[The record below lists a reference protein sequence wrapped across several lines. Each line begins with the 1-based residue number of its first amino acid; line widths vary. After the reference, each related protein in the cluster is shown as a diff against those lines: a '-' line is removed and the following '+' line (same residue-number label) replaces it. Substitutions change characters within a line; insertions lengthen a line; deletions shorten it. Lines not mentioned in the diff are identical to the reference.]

1 MKFLPRYERTFVLD
15 DVAAAA
21 LIESASRRM
30 DPPASNDVSDLFY
43 DTENWHRPAKTKTK
57 TKAKTIDKT
66 IYRVRRIDHAWDV
79 FLEQQRREKQTTKL
93 RRSIVP
99 SSELKRLELNV
110 ADKTW
115 EATWFH
121 KNIIKRGLRRSLN
134 VRFDRLAF
142 NADSIEGP
150 LRLTI
155 DRNIRCQVFS
165 DLVNPDQNPSTPIP
179 MHLVRMKYSVS
190 LPAIFKSLIYEFALL
205 PNPTSMY
212 RECVLCCP
220 VDQCA
225 AMYRSLHSTEHKVAD
240 PKATEPKVT
249 QTKLTAPQ
257 LAETAS
263 AEEVATCQFG

>member
-1 MKFLPRYERTFVLD
+1 MKFLPRYECTFVLD
-15 DVAAAA
+15 DIAATA

-43 DTENWHRPAKTKTK
+43 DTENWHRPAKTK
-57 TKAKTIDKT
+57 AIDKT

-79 FLEQQRREKQTTKL
+79 FLEQQRREKQTSKL

-99 SSELKRLELNV
+99 SSELKRLEMDEV
-110 ADKTW
+110 DKTW
-115 EATWFH
+115 EAAWFH
-121 KNIIKRGLRRSLN
+121 KNILKHGLRRSLK

-142 NADSIEGP
+142 DADSIEGP

-155 DRNIRCQVFS
+155 DQNIRCQVFS
-165 DLVNPDQNPSTPIP
+165 DLVNPNQNPSTPIP
-179 MHLVRMKYSVS
+179 MHLVRMKYFVS

-225 AMYRSLHSTEHKVAD
+225 AMCRSLHSTEHKVA
-240 PKATEPKVT
+240 EPKVT
-249 QTKLTAPQ
+249 APKVTKTQLTAPQ
-257 LAETAS
+257 LTETAS
-263 AEEVATCQFG
+263 TVEVATCQFG